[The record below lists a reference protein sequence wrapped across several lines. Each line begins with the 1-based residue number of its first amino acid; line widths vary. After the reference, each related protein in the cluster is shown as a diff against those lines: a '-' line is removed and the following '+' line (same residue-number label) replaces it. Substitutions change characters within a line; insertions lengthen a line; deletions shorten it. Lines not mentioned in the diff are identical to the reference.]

1 MNLLT
6 ISLVVYLVWSNST
19 LFKMDTASKNRAK
32 QALEYLQTMVNGL
45 RSTSTSKEAP
55 DINMKF
61 YLELLKDAPLYIPDW
76 FEACFAGKRGI
87 RKKAIEQLFGLHF
100 EGKNYRSYIKVAV
113 YLQENG
119 FGPKICAQQDLV
131 TRTLDHAAFK
141 DLSFWPSKVS
151 PAKAAATPEPVEGT
165 PISPVA
171 APEPMEE
178 TPVTPD
184 AALEP
189 MDSNAPVP
197 QQESSAVLV
206 LAIESPLTLT
216 LTLTLTPTLTLT
228 LIPPGIE
235 SLSLT

>member
-1 MNLLT
+1 M
-6 ISLVVYLVWSNST
+6 SLRSIKMANSALHHLQKVV
-19 LFKMDTASKNRAK
+19 NR
-32 QALEYLQTMVNGL
+32 L
-45 RSTSTSKEAP
+45 RSTRSSAS
-55 DINMKF
+55 DMNMTF
-61 YLELLKDAPLYIPDW
+61 YAELLSEASADVSNW
-76 FEACFAGKRGI
+76 FEVCLLGKHNL
-87 RKKAIEQLFGLHF
+87 RKKMIESIFQLHF
-100 EGKNYRSYIKVAV
+100 EGTRGIKAKVAV
-113 YLQENG
+113 YLKENG
-119 FGPKICAQQDLV
+119 FGAKICAQQDLV
-131 TRTLDHAAFK
+131 TRTLAHSAFQ

-216 LTLTLTPTLTLT
+216 LTL
-228 LIPPGIE
+228 IPPAIE
-235 SLSLT
+235 SLSLCRTRGFI

>member
-1 MNLLT
+1 MA
-6 ISLVVYLVWSNST
+6 
-19 LFKMDTASKNRAK
+19 KRALK
-32 QALEYLQTMVNGL
+32 HLQTAVNGL
-45 RSTSTSKEAP
+45 RSRSNSTEP
-55 DINMKF
+55 DINLKF
-61 YLELLKDAPLYIPDW
+61 YAQLLSEAPPDVTDW
-76 FEACFAGKRGI
+76 FQLCISGRNN
-87 RKKAIEQLFGLHF
+87 RKSTIESVFGMHF
-100 EGKNYRSYIKVAV
+100 EGSRGFKAKVAV
-113 YLQENG
+113 HLKESG
-119 FGPKICAQQDLV
+119 TKIGAKICTQIDLV
-131 TRTLDHAAFK
+131 THTLAHSAFK

-228 LIPPGIE
+228 LTLTLIPPGIE